1 MEYRPQI
8 IASDLDGLQV
18 VSACSTGAKVR
29 VADIKFL
36 LSNKVF
42 LLSIERTKIETDQE
56 DKRINSVLR
65 FNNVLKVK
73 SKNIDQNKKELEI
86 ELMAIDYLKNNSD
99 YEIISMGHRN
109 PQGLY
114 FDKQNEFILETEHGP
129 NGGDEINLIEI
140 DKIKDDEIQNFGWA
154 IVSDGDHYGGRIEGK
169 TDKKYGVAGDQVFA
183 PQETTTTYISNLSLI
198 HISEPTRQEARS

>member
-18 VSACSTGAKVR
+18 VSAACSSGKVR
-29 VADIKFL
+29 VADIKYL

-99 YEIISMGHRN
+99 YEI
-109 PQGLY
+109 
-114 FDKQNEFILETEHGP
+114 
-129 NGGDEINLIEI
+129 NLMFE
-140 DKIKDDEIQNFGWA
+140 NNA
-154 IVSDGDHYGGRIEGK
+154 
-169 TDKKYGVAGDQVFA
+169 
-183 PQETTTTYISNLSLI
+183 
-198 HISEPTRQEARS
+198 HISLEVEALEILLEDQNKIE

>member
-18 VSACSTGAKVR
+18 VSAACSSGKVR
-29 VADIKFL
+29 VADIKYL

-86 ELMAIDYLKNNSD
+86 ELMAIDYLKNNND
-99 YEIISMGHRN
+99 YEINLMFENNVHIS
-109 PQGLY
+109 LEVEALEILLE
-114 FDKQNEFILETEHGP
+114 DQNE
-129 NGGDEINLIEI
+129 IE
-140 DKIKDDEIQNFGWA
+140 
-154 IVSDGDHYGGRIEGK
+154 
-169 TDKKYGVAGDQVFA
+169 
-183 PQETTTTYISNLSLI
+183 
-198 HISEPTRQEARS
+198 

>member
-18 VSACSTGAKVR
+18 VSACSAGAKVR
-29 VADIKFL
+29 VANIKFL

-65 FNNVLKVK
+65 FDSVLKVK
-73 SKNIDQNKKELEI
+73 SKNIDQNNKDLVI

-99 YEIISMGHRN
+99 YEINLMFEKNAYIS
-109 PQGLY
+109 LVVEALEILLE
-114 FDKQNEFILETEHGP
+114 DQNE
-129 NGGDEINLIEI
+129 IN
-140 DKIKDDEIQNFGWA
+140 D
-154 IVSDGDHYGGRIEGK
+154 
-169 TDKKYGVAGDQVFA
+169 
-183 PQETTTTYISNLSLI
+183 
-198 HISEPTRQEARS
+198 

>member
-56 DKRINSVLR
+56 DKRINSILR
-65 FNNVLKVK
+65 FDNVLKVK
-73 SKNIDQNKKELEI
+73 SKNINQNNKDLVI
-86 ELMAIDYLKNNSD
+86 ELMAIDYLKNNND
-99 YEIISMGHRN
+99 YEINLMFENNAHIS
-109 PQGLY
+109 LVVEALEILLE
-114 FDKQNEFILETEHGP
+114 DQNE
-129 NGGDEINLIEI
+129 
-140 DKIKDDEIQNFGWA
+140 IKQ
-154 IVSDGDHYGGRIEGK
+154 
-169 TDKKYGVAGDQVFA
+169 
-183 PQETTTTYISNLSLI
+183 
-198 HISEPTRQEARS
+198 

>member
-18 VSACSTGAKVR
+18 VSAACSSGKVR
-29 VADIKFL
+29 VADIKYL

-86 ELMAIDYLKNNSD
+86 ELMAIDYLKNNND
-99 YEIISMGHRN
+99 YEINLMFENNVHILLEVEALEILLEDH
-109 PQGLY
+109 
-114 FDKQNEFILETEHGP
+114 NE
-129 NGGDEINLIEI
+129 
-140 DKIKDDEIQNFGWA
+140 IK
-154 IVSDGDHYGGRIEGK
+154 
-169 TDKKYGVAGDQVFA
+169 
-183 PQETTTTYISNLSLI
+183 
-198 HISEPTRQEARS
+198 